1 MTNEKTN
8 RYLHMK
14 ILIADDH
21 SLIIDGFVTVIKNH
35 DTSIGCYTATNKHEL
50 FDILETKNVNV
61 LFQDVM
67 FGKNDAR
74 DFVKEIKEKYPSL
87 KIIIVSTLED
97 KLTVET
103 LFKQGVDGYLVKSD
117 TSSEI
122 INALITVLEDKKY
135 ISDSITRQGGNSTF
149 KKNTIILTSREKEIL
164 SLILKEKTT
173 KEIADEVFLSQK
185 TVENHRANL
194 FIKFGVKNMAGLV
207 KQAILEGFL

>member
-1 MTNEKTN
+1 
-8 RYLHMK
+8 MK

-35 DTSIGCYTATNKHEL
+35 NASISCYTATNKHEL
-50 FDILETKNVNV
+50 FDVLETKSIDV
-61 LFQDVM
+61 LFQDIM

-74 DFVKEIKEKYPSL
+74 DFVKEIKEKYPVL
-87 KIIIVSTLED
+87 KIIIISTLED

-117 TSSEI
+117 TSDEI
-122 INALITVLEDKKY
+122 INALTTVLEDKKY
-135 ISDSITRQGGNSTF
+135 ISNTLKRQGGSSAF
-149 KKNTIILTSREKEIL
+149 KKNTIILTPREKEVL

-173 KEIADEVFLSQK
+173 REIADEVCLSEK
-185 TVENHRANL
+185 TVENHRGNL

>member
-1 MTNEKTN
+1 
-8 RYLHMK
+8 MK

-21 SLIIDGFVTVIKNH
+21 ELIIDGFVTVIKNH
-35 DTSIGCYTATNKHEL
+35 DASIGCYRATNKLEL
-50 FDILETKNVNV
+50 FETLESKNIDI

-74 DFVKEIKEKYPSL
+74 DFVKEIKEKYPEL

-97 KLTVET
+97 KNTVET
-103 LFKQGVDGYLVKSD
+103 LLKQGVNGYLVKSD

-122 INALITVLEDKKY
+122 INALTTVSEEKNFISKNLTKQGTSSVLKK
-135 ISDSITRQGGNSTF
+135 Q
-149 KKNTIILTSREKEIL
+149 TIILTPREKEVL
-164 SLILKEKTT
+164 SLILQEKTT
-173 KEIADEVFLSQK
+173 KEIADKVCLSEK

>member
-1 MTNEKTN
+1 
-8 RYLHMK
+8 MK

-50 FDILETKNVNV
+50 FDILETKNINV

-74 DFVKEIKEKYPSL
+74 DFVKEIKEKYPEL
-87 KIIIVSTLED
+87 KIIIISTLED

-122 INALITVLEDKKY
+122 INALTTVLEDKKY
-135 ISDSITRQGGNSTF
+135 ISDSISRQGGSSVF
-149 KKNTIILTSREKEIL
+149 KKNTIILTPREKEIL

-173 KEIADEVFLSQK
+173 KEIADEIYLSEK